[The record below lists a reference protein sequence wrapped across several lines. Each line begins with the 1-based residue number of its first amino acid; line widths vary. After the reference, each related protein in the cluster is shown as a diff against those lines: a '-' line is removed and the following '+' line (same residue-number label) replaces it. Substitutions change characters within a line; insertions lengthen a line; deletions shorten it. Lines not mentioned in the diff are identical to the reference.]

1 MAKMTEFTALIK
13 LQQITLQITLQIIH
27 YNYMNIRLLFT

>member
-13 LQQITLQITLQIIH
+13 LQQITLQITLQTIH